1 MLDWELA
8 FLGNPA
14 NDVAYQAFTHA
25 FLGVGC
31 PSLEGCPS
39 VLEWKHEYER
49 VSVREL
55 ADWDYF
61 YAVATFKVHT
71 QEHVAGVS
79 GRTAGNGGSKARF
92 TGFHLAKRTGSAG
105 EVPQL
110 NGSGRWKS

>member
-61 YAVATFKVHT
+61 YAVATFKVHRSMLPVFRAVPP
-71 QEHVAGVS
+71 EMEAVK
-79 GRTAGNGGSKARF
+79 RGSLDFTWQSVLEAR
-92 TGFHLAKRTGSAG
+92 AKCR
-105 EVPQL
+105 
-110 NGSGRWKS
+110 N